1 MIDEGDDYSDS
12 GLAANQSAS
21 DQKRAIDL
29 TFTRHEKPNKNQD
42 LIKNKQNHQDTHK
55 EVYKRQLDIHQ

>member
-21 DQKRAIDL
+21 DQKRAIG
-29 TFTRHEKPNKNQD
+29 
-42 LIKNKQNHQDTHK
+42 LIFAH
-55 EVYKRQLDIHQ
+55 R

>member
-12 GLAANQSAS
+12 GLPANQSAS

-29 TFTRHEKPNKNQD
+29 IFAR
-42 LIKNKQNHQDTHK
+42 
-55 EVYKRQLDIHQ
+55 Y